1 MVNNQLHS
9 IKHFGLARLLL
20 LLLLAQ
26 HAVTGV
32 AMSAGDMPAATA
44 EMSGMADVA
53 AHDCGGMDMV
63 GMNHTNSEQMEH
75 DHQKCVDSGCAD
87 CVGSVAAAVSS
98 NLFIATSPHSAV
110 NWQWPARMQV
120 TAESETLY
128 RPPIQS

>member
-1 MVNNQLHS
+1 M
-9 IKHFGLARLLL
+9 
-20 LLLLAQ
+20 
-26 HAVTGV
+26 HAVT
-32 AMSAGDMPAATA
+32 ADMTDP
-44 EMSGMADVA
+44 A

-63 GMNHTNSEQMEH
+63 GMNHANGEQMEH
-75 DHQKCVDSGCAD
+75 DHQECIDSGCAD

-98 NLFIATSPHSAV
+98 NLFIATSPHSAA

>member
-32 AMSAGDMPAATA
+32 AMSAGDMHAVTA
-44 EMSGMADVA
+44 DMIDVA

-63 GMNHTNSEQMEH
+63 GMNHVNSEQMEH
-75 DHQKCVDSGCAD
+75 DHQECVDSGCAD

>member
-1 MVNNQLHS
+1 MVNKQLQS
-9 IKHFGLARLLL
+9 IKHLGPARLLL

-32 AMSAGDMPAATA
+32 AMSGA
-44 EMSGMADVA
+44 EMAGMTDVA

-63 GMNHTNSEQMEH
+63 GMNHANSEQMEH
-75 DHQKCVDSGCAD
+75 DHQECVDSGCVD
-87 CVGSVAAAVSS
+87 CVGSVAGAVSS
-98 NLFIATSPHSAV
+98 NLYIETSPHAAV